1 MAFPIIGILIHDE
14 LDIAMVCVNQCIT
27 LHNVQ
32 TIDLVLVN
40 ACNSAFS
47 GRLRILTSEPARPPL
62 APLSTSESC
71 WTLLPLQHDK
81 VDGYGLSWWTTGVY
95 HLGL

>member
-14 LDIAMVCVNQCIT
+14 VDIPMIGFDQCST

-40 ACNSAFS
+40 TSISAFPGGFGEDS
-47 GRLRILTSEPARPPL
+47 DI
-62 APLSTSESC
+62 
-71 WTLLPLQHDK
+71 
-81 VDGYGLSWWTTGVY
+81 
-95 HLGL
+95 